1 MVGIRRRI
9 ASPLE
14 EWQQWQL
21 NDQKEILFGMMQ
33 NYE

>member
-1 MVGIRRRI
+1 MVGIRRI
-9 ASPLE
+9 ASLE

-21 NDQKEILFGMMQ
+21 NDYDQKEILFGMMQ